1 MNAIIKLNLLI
12 IIYYELILTSYKN
25 TIVLTS

>member
-1 MNAIIKLNLLI
+1 MNTIIKYNLLI

-25 TIVLTS
+25 TIDLTS